1 MSHENDVRSPRYVA
15 SVSYPRSGHSMTVR
29 IVRRY
34 FGSEFRFCE
43 FYNDYHGDCCKS
55 FPCTNPAVSFT
66 KNHDF
71 DLTDPAN
78 PGIPKLDGV
87 PYLVMVRNFLE
98 TTVSGYNL
106 FLRRNPDTPET
117 WQRYVRLKLQH
128 YRRFVHKWVLSDDSI
143 EKVVVRYEDLTADPA
158 SVLKKVLTFFHPPE
172 PVNDFRLRRL
182 IDSVEAEDTDAKRT
196 KLVEGSGVRATRRIE
211 DFQHFDPDF
220 FQALEKELADEFSG
234 LGYSRRYAA

>member
-1 MSHENDVRSPRYVA
+1 
-15 SVSYPRSGHSMTVR
+15 MTVR

-34 FGSEFRFCE
+34 FGNEFRFCE

-55 FPCTNPAVSFT
+55 FPCTNPAVNFT

-78 PGIPKLDGV
+78 PGIPKLADV

-106 FLRRNPDTPET
+106 FLRRNPDTAEV
-117 WQRYVRLKLQH
+117 WQRYVQIKLQH

-143 EKVVVRYEDLTADPA
+143 EKLVIRYEDLTANPLD
-158 SVLKKVLTFFHPPE
+158 VLGKVIGYFDPPE
-172 PVNDFRLRRL
+172 AVNQSRLKRL
-182 IDSVEAEDTDAKRT
+182 IENVEAEDTNPERT
-196 KLVEGSGVRATRRIE
+196 KLVEESGVRATRRIE
-211 DFQHFDPDF
+211 DFQHFDPIF
-220 FQALEKELADEFSG
+220 FQALEDELADEFSG
-234 LGYSRRYAA
+234 LGYQRRFAA